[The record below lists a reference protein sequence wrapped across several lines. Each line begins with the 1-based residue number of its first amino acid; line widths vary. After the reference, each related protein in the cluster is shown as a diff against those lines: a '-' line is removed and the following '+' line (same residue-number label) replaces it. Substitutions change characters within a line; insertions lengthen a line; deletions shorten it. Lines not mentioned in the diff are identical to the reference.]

1 MQHSLT
7 FADVQSVKRL
17 AKQLKQT
24 RPELAHSKRLDLA
37 AADLLGLRNYHELT
51 RRFQAVIDQY
61 LDSPSGSNAVAHCLY
76 CDLRFAADLKE
87 DQQQHRQ
94 THERIM
100 EVHEITGY
108 RPGTYVERETLK
120 KEGHAKA
127 HSADSLED
135 RVEGALLVLR
145 GWFDRSYRSAID
157 DGQWRKH
164 PPFEAYVAMMVPYI
178 EDLLPELA
186 PSLAQRYGRTPGV
199 IAHGQ
204 TNWPLQ

>member
-1 MQHSLT
+1 MQYAPT

-17 AKQLKQT
+17 AKQLKHAH
-24 RPELAHSKRLDLA
+24 PELPHGKRLDLA
-37 AADLLGLRNYHELT
+37 AADLLGLRNYHELN

-61 LDSPSGSNAVAHCLY
+61 LDSPSGPNAVAHCLY
-76 CDLRFAADLKE
+76 CDFRFAADLKE

-94 THERIM
+94 IHERIM

-127 HSADSLED
+127 RSAAPLED

-164 PPFEAYVAMMVPYI
+164 PSFEAYVAMMVPYI
-178 EDLLPELA
+178 EDLLPDLA
-186 PSLAQRYGRTPGV
+186 PSLATRYGRTPGV

>member
-1 MQHSLT
+1 MQHTLT

-17 AKQLKQT
+17 AKQLKQAH
-24 RPELAHSKRLDLA
+24 PELPHGKRLDLA
-37 AADLLGLRNYHELT
+37 SAELLGVRNYHELN

-61 LDSPSGSNAVAHCLY
+61 LDSPSGPNAVAHCLY
-76 CDLRFAADLKE
+76 CDFRFAADLKD
-87 DQQQHRQ
+87 DQREHREN
-94 THERIM
+94 HERIM

-120 KEGHAKA
+120 KDGHSKA
-127 HSADSLED
+127 RSAGPLEE
-135 RVEGALLVLR
+135 RIEGALLILR
-145 GWFDRSYRSAID
+145 GWFDRSYHSSID
-157 DGQWRKH
+157 AGQWRKH
-164 PPFEAYVAMMVPYI
+164 PSFEAYVAMMVPYI
-178 EDLLPELA
+178 EELLPELA

>member
-1 MQHSLT
+1 MQHAPT

-17 AKQLKQT
+17 AKQLKQSHS
-24 RPELAHSKRLDLA
+24 ELPHSKRLDLA
-37 AADLLGLRNYHELT
+37 AADLLGIRNYHELN

-87 DQQQHRQ
+87 DQQLHRQ

-108 RPGTYVERETLK
+108 LPATFVQREIMK

-127 HSADSLED
+127 RNAGSLEE

-145 GWFDRSYRSAID
+145 AWFDRSYLSAID
-157 DGQWRKH
+157 EGQWRKH
-164 PPFEAYVAMMVPYI
+164 PAFEAYVAMMVPYI

-186 PSLAQRYGRTPGV
+186 PTLASRYGRTAGV

-204 TNWPLQ
+204 IHWPLP

>member
-1 MQHSLT
+1 MQHAPS

-24 RPELAHSKRLDLA
+24 HPELPHGKRLDLA
-37 AADLLGLRNYHELT
+37 AAELLGLRNYHELT

-61 LDSPSGSNAVAHCLY
+61 LDSPSGSNAAAHCLY
-76 CDLRFAADLKE
+76 CDFRFAADLKE
-87 DQQQHRQ
+87 DQRQHREI
-94 THERIM
+94 HERIM
-100 EVHEITGY
+100 EVQELTGY
-108 RPGTYVERETLK
+108 RPGTFVEREVLK
-120 KEGHAKA
+120 REGNAKA
-127 HSADSLED
+127 RSADSLED
-135 RVEGALLVLR
+135 RIEGVLLVLR

-178 EDLLPELA
+178 EDLFPELA
-186 PSLAQRYGRTPGV
+186 PTLTARYGRTPGV

-204 TNWPLQ
+204 IHWPLP

>member
-1 MQHSLT
+1 MQHAPT
-7 FADVQSVKRL
+7 FADIQSVKRL

-24 RPELAHSKRLDLA
+24 HPELPHGKRLDLA
-37 AADLLGLRNYHELT
+37 AADLLGLRNYHELN

-61 LDSPSGSNAVAHCLY
+61 LDSPSGPNAVAHCLY
-76 CDLRFAADLKE
+76 CDFRFAADLKE

-94 THERIM
+94 IHERIM
-100 EVHEITGY
+100 EVHKITGY

-120 KEGHAKA
+120 KEGYAKA
-127 HSADSLED
+127 RSADSLED

-164 PPFEAYVAMMVPYI
+164 PSFEAYVAMMVPYI
-178 EDLLPELA
+178 EDLFPDLA
-186 PSLAQRYGRTPGV
+186 PTLATRYGRTPGV

-204 TNWPLQ
+204 TTWPLQ

>member
-1 MQHSLT
+1 MQHAQT
-7 FADVQSVKRL
+7 FADVQSVKGL

-24 RPELAHSKRLDLA
+24 HPELPHGKRLDLA
-37 AADLLGLRNYHELT
+37 AADLLGLRNYHELN

-61 LDSPSGSNAVAHCLY
+61 LDSPSGPNAVAHCLY
-76 CDLRFAADLKE
+76 CDFRFAADLKE

-120 KEGHAKA
+120 EKGYAKA
-127 HSADSLED
+127 RSADPLED

-145 GWFDRSYRSAID
+145 GWFDRSYRIAIEE
-157 DGQWRKH
+157 GQWRKH
-164 PPFEAYVAMMVPYI
+164 PSFEAYVAMMVPYI
-178 EDLLPELA
+178 EDLLPDLA
-186 PSLAQRYGRTPGV
+186 PSLAKRYGRTPGV

>member
-1 MQHSLT
+1 MQHAPT

-24 RPELAHSKRLDLA
+24 HPELPHSKRLDLA
-37 AADLLGLRNYHELT
+37 AADLLGLRNYHELN

-61 LDSPSGSNAVAHCLY
+61 LDSPSWPNAVAHCLY
-76 CDLRFAADLKE
+76 CDFRFAADLKV

-120 KEGHAKA
+120 KEGHATA
-127 HSADSLED
+127 RSADPLED

-164 PPFEAYVAMMVPYI
+164 PSFEAYVAMMVPYI
-178 EDLLPELA
+178 EDLLPDLA
-186 PSLAQRYGRTPGV
+186 PSLAKCYGRTPDV